1 MKILHIISS
10 GGMYGAEAV
19 ILNMSRTLNES
30 SHSSILGVFSNS
42 ANPNLQLHEVAIAQG
57 IDSHLISCA
66 GQIDRTVPA
75 SIRELIARTNA
86 DIVHAH
92 GYKADI
98 YSYFALRQSAVPL
111 ISTCHT
117 WYDNDLAVSLYG
129 RADRFVLRSY
139 AAVVAVSEEVSQRLL
154 KAGVRKD
161 RVHIVRNGI
170 DLRPFDNASPLL
182 RSVSSQDQPP
192 IVGLVGRLAT
202 EKGVDIFL
210 RAAARVL
217 VELPSTKFVVVG
229 EGPDREQLELLIN
242 ELQIRRNVSMLGRRD
257 DMPSVYASL
266 DIMVSASRQEGLPI
280 AILEGMASSLPI
292 IATAVGAV
300 PTVILDGRTGVLIPA
315 ENVET
320 LASEIIKLLP
330 NQTRRQNLGS
340 AAKKL
345 VEEEFSAQRMTADYL
360 RIYEQA
366 IATKKQ
372 TATTPSDSSAV
383 PQGKTK

>member
-30 SHSSILGVFSNS
+30 SHSSVLGVFSNS
-42 ANPNLQLHEVAIAQG
+42 ANPNLQLHEVANAQG
-57 IDSHLISCA
+57 IDSHLISCT
-66 GQIDRTVPA
+66 GQIDRTVPT
-75 SIRELIARTNA
+75 SIRELAARTNA

-98 YSYFALRQSAVPL
+98 YSYFALRQSDVPL
-111 ISTCHT
+111 VSTCHT
-117 WYDNDLAVSLYG
+117 WYDNDFTVSLYG
-129 RADRFVLRSY
+129 MADRFVLRSY
-139 AAVVAVSEEVSQRLL
+139 AAVVAVSEEVRQRLL
-154 KAGVRKD
+154 KAGVRKE

-170 DLRPFDNASPLL
+170 DLRPFDNAPPTL

-217 VELPSTKFVVVG
+217 VEFPSAKFVVVG
-229 EGPDREQLELLIN
+229 EGPDREQLELLID
-242 ELQIRRNVSMLGRRD
+242 ELQLRENVSLLGRRD

-266 DIMVSASRQEGLPI
+266 DIMVSSSRREGLPI

-292 IATAVGAV
+292 VATAVGAV
-300 PTVILDGRTGVLIPA
+300 PTVVLDGRTGVLVPPEDVGA
-315 ENVET
+315 
-320 LASEIIKLLP
+320 LASEIIKLLH
-330 NQTRRQNLGS
+330 NKTLRQHLGA

-360 RIYEQA
+360 RVYEQA

-372 TATTPSDSSAV
+372 TAATPSVSSAV